1 MTRCYFAYGSNL
13 CAVQMGRR
21 CPAAEEGEVAELA
34 GWRFVIN
41 RRGVATVVPEP
52 GARVLGLIWRL
63 TPACEAALDRYEGV
77 AKGVYRKEELEAG
90 GAPAL
95 VYLAAETAL
104 GAPRDGYLECILRA
118 AEVRGFDAEYRAEL
132 TRWTRP
138 FTVAAGRC

>member
-1 MTRCYFAYGSNL
+1 LHPRHART
-13 CAVQMGRR
+13 
-21 CPAAEEGEVAELA
+21 
-34 GWRFVIN
+34 
-41 RRGVATVVPEP
+41 P
-52 GARVLGLIWRL
+52 GAGWRL

-77 AKGVYRKEELEAG
+77 AKGVYRKEKLEAG

-95 VYLAAETAL
+95 VYLAADTAP